1 MRGQHRPQRYREV
14 RSDLARSENPGAY
27 TNTLR
32 GNREIPWLA
41 LGDGPRVRVENR
53 KSTST
58 MYDHGKSDR
67 PIVPEKPPNK
77 ACGAPRAAEGVEER
91 GLAKGNPGQFPR
103 SRTLSR
109 IFLKR

>member
-1 MRGQHRPQRYREV
+1 
-14 RSDLARSENPGAY
+14 
-27 TNTLR
+27 
-32 GNREIPWLA
+32 
-41 LGDGPRVRVENR
+41 
-53 KSTST
+53 

-77 ACGAPRAAEGVEER
+77 AFGAPRAAEGVEER

-109 IFLKR
+109 VFPEAVAVTDTVGSETEGARAVHRALWRVNRVSEADSRRYDAIDHEWLHKSNT